1 MTTKLTTWARKESKQ
16 VADCRVFKLRED
28 FSESTDGKDASF
40 FVIES
45 PEWVNII
52 PVTKDGNIVLIEQYR
67 HGIDEITLEIPGG
80 LVDDGEDAGA
90 AAEREL
96 IEETGYVPREVVM
109 IGKSR
114 PNPAI
119 QDNWVYHYLAIDCE
133 LKNEVKFDDHES
145 IQTRVVP
152 MKYMPKLLMQGKIT
166 HSLVIAAFHWFSL
179 YMYQETTEKNESTVS

>member
-1 MTTKLTTWARKESKQ
+1 MTDKITTWKRKDSKQ
-16 VADCRVFKLRED
+16 IADCRVFKVRENL
-28 FSESTDGKDASF
+28 SQSTDGKEARF

-52 PVTKDGNIVLIEQYR
+52 PVTADGDIVMIEQYR
-67 HGIDEITLEIPGG
+67 HGIEEITLEIPGG

-96 IEETGYVPREVVM
+96 IEETGYVPRAVVL

-145 IQTRVVP
+145 IQTRLVP
-152 MKYMPKLLMQGKIT
+152 ARYLSKLFQQGKIT
-166 HSLVIAAFHWFSL
+166 HSLVIAAFYWFSL
-179 YMYQETTEKNESTVS
+179 YGKE

>member
-1 MTTKLTTWARKESKQ
+1 MTNKITTWKKKESKQ
-16 VADCRVFKLRED
+16 IADCRVFKVRED
-28 FSESTDGKDASF
+28 FSTSTEGKDASF

-52 PVTKDGNIVLIEQYR
+52 PVTKTGEIVLIEQYR

-80 LVDDGEDAGA
+80 LVDEGEDAKL

-96 IEETGYVPREVVM
+96 IEETGYVPREVVLV
-109 IGKSR
+109 GKSR

-133 LKNEVKFDDHES
+133 PNGETKFDDHES
-145 IQTRVVP
+145 IHTRVVP
-152 MKYMPKLLMQGKIT
+152 MKYLPKLLLQGKIT
-166 HSLVIAAFHWFSL
+166 HSLVVAAFHWFSL
-179 YMYQETTEKNESTVS
+179 YMYQESTETK